1 MQSLQIP
8 SAFKFNFIF
17 KVLLCAET
25 LLITNS
31 INVSLIKNDSPMQ
44 LNTYDVEYIASHHLP
59 AQTLITTTSEQL
71 YVISLV
77 TVKKSKVNRSNIIA
91 MSLSKVSR

>member
-17 KVLLCAET
+17 KVLPWAET

-44 LNTYDVEYIASHHLP
+44 LNTFDVEYIASHHLP
-59 AQTLITTTSEQL
+59 AQTHHNNFRTTLCNFFGDCKEIQS
-71 YVISLV
+71 
-77 TVKKSKVNRSNIIA
+77 KSF
-91 MSLSKVSR
+91 